1 MKKLLKNIDETGGIA
16 REEGSGQPK
25 TVRTEEN
32 IELVEEMI
40 LSQEDQSGTHSTP
53 VEIARE
59 LKIDRRSVPRIIGQD
74 LDLRLLSK
82 HKVQY

>member
-40 LSQEDQSGTHSTP
+40 LSQEDQPGTQKLHVNLKLIVDLCP
-53 VEIARE
+53 V
-59 LKIDRRSVPRIIGQD
+59 
-74 LDLRLLSK
+74 
-82 HKVQY
+82 